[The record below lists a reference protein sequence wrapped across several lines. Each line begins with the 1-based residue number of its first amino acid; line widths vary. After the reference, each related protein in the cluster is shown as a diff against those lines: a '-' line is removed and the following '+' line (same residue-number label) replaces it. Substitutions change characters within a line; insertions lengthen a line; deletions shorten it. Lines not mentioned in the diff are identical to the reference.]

1 MNAITG
7 QIQHFI
13 EDLRGAGISVSPGSM
28 EECYRSL
35 LLTDWSSEV
44 VFYTTLFC
52 TLLKESAFIAIF
64 QEIYNKHFHSFTT
77 NQPELEEEFRRLSA
91 ITLNIIGFG
100 QANSGKK
107 PDQEEKENNSH
118 RSYQRRMDSKNPHK
132 DLFTL
137 DFYTATYS
145 ASVEDIRKMEQLIP
159 LLGKRMA
166 SKMIIKKRRHQT
178 GNFDFRRTMRTSMST
193 GGVPVE
199 IMVKKKIREKP
210 VIFALCD
217 VSWSC
222 LHFSYFS
229 LSLVY
234 LLEKFYRQVRSF
246 AFIDETDEIT
256 SLIKRES
263 YNNLRPKV
271 LTEANVCGNSGYTN
285 YGQSLSSFYN
295 QYGKDLSHKA
305 YVLIFGDAR
314 TNWFATNP
322 DVLKDIQRKVK
333 RVYWFNPEPKDEW
346 GSGDSEILIYQKYCT
361 RVFECCNLSQL
372 AQVISDIV

>member
-7 QIQHFI
+7 QIQNFI
-13 EDLRGAGISVSPGSM
+13 EDLRGAGISVSPGSV

-35 LLTDWSSEV
+35 ILTEWSSEA
-44 VFYTTLFC
+44 VFYTILFC

-64 QEIYNKHFHSFTT
+64 QEIYNKHFHYFKI
-77 NQPELEEEFRRLSA
+77 NQPESEEEFRRLNA
-91 ITLNIIGFG
+91 INFNIIGFG

-107 PDQEEKENNSH
+107 SDQEGQKNNNH
-118 RSYQRRMDSKNPHK
+118 QSYQRQVDSKNHYK
-132 DLFTL
+132 DLFAL

-178 GNFDFRRTMRTSMST
+178 GNFDFRRTIRSSMST
-193 GGVPVE
+193 GGVPME
-199 IMVKKKIREKP
+199 ILVRKKVREKP

-234 LLEKFYRQVRSF
+234 LLEKFYRQARSF

-256 SLIKRES
+256 SIIKRES
-263 YNNLRPKV
+263 YSHLRPKV

-295 QYGKDLSHKA
+295 QYGKDLSHKS

-314 TNWFATNP
+314 TNWFGTNP
-322 DVLKDIQRKVK
+322 YVLKDIQRRVK

-346 GSGDSEILIYQKYCT
+346 GSGDSEILIYKKYCT
-361 RVFECCNLSQL
+361 RVFECCNLGQL
-372 AQVISDIV
+372 AQAISDIV